1 MHDNIT
7 PELHKK
13 HRDRMKEKFL
23 REGFDA
29 FTDYEIL
36 ELVLY
41 YAIPQGDVN
50 PIAHMLL
57 DKFLTPS
64 AVFNATVE
72 ELCEVKGIKSHS
84 AILIKMIPSLAQ
96 YYASLSAREKKFI
109 QTSQDAG
116 QFVCSMIG
124 CEKREVFAVM
134 CLDSQRKVLAFEILD
149 EGTVSQANVHPR
161 KVVACALKHNA
172 SAVILAHNHP
182 SSGAY
187 ASENDRML
195 TAQLCN
201 ILEGMDIEVIDH
213 IISVSTEKFVSMAD
227 SGLMPN

>member
-7 PELHKK
+7 PQLHRK
-13 HRDRMKEKFL
+13 HRDRVKDKFL
-23 REGFDA
+23 KEGFAA
-29 FTDYEIL
+29 FTDYEVL

-41 YAIPQGDVN
+41 YSIPQGDVN
-50 PIAHMLL
+50 PIAHMLI
-57 DKFLTPS
+57 DKFKTPS
-64 AVFNATVE
+64 AVFDASVE
-72 ELCEVKGIKSHS
+72 QLCEVKGVKKHT
-84 AILIKMIPSLAQ
+84 ATLIKMIPALAGYYTSLA
-96 YYASLSAREKKFI
+96 SREKKFI

-116 QFVCSMIG
+116 QFVCGMIG
-124 CEKREVFAVM
+124 LEKREVFAII
-134 CLDSQRKVLAFEILD
+134 CLDTQRRVLAFEIVD

-187 ASENDRML
+187 ASESDRLL

>member
-13 HRDRMKEKFL
+13 HRDRVKDKFL
-23 REGFDA
+23 KEGFAA
-29 FTDYEIL
+29 FTDYEVL

-41 YAIPQGDVN
+41 YSIPQGDVN
-50 PIAHMLL
+50 PIAHMLI
-57 DKFLTPS
+57 DKFKTPS
-64 AVFNATVE
+64 AVFDASVE
-72 ELCEVKGIKSHS
+72 QLCEVKGIKKHT
-84 AILIKMIPSLAQ
+84 ATLIKMIPALAG
-96 YYASLSAREKKFI
+96 YYTSLSSREKKFI

-124 CEKREVFAVM
+124 CEKREVFAII
-134 CLDSQRKVLAFEILD
+134 CLDTQRRILAFEIVD

-187 ASENDRML
+187 ASENDRLL

>member
-13 HRDRMKEKFL
+13 HRERMKSKFL
-23 REGFDA
+23 KEGLSA
-29 FTDYEIL
+29 FTDYEVL
-36 ELVLY
+36 ELLLY

-50 PIAHMLL
+50 PLAHMLL
-57 DKFLTPS
+57 DKFLTPG
-64 AVFNATVE
+64 AVFGATVE
-72 ELCEVKGIKSHS
+72 QLCEVKGIKKHT
-84 AILIKMIPSLAQ
+84 ALLIKLVPQLAQ
-96 YYASLSAREKKFI
+96 YYTSLSAREKKFI
-109 QTSQDAG
+109 ATSQDAG
-116 QFVCSMIG
+116 EYVCSMIG
-124 CEKREVFAVM
+124 CEKREVFAVI
-134 CLDSQRKVLAFEILD
+134 CLDTQRKVLAFEILD

-182 SSGAY
+182 SAGAY

-195 TAQLCN
+195 TSQLCTV
-201 ILEGMDIEVIDH
+201 LEGIDVEVIDH
-213 IISVSTEKFVSMAD
+213 IIAASTEKFVSMAD